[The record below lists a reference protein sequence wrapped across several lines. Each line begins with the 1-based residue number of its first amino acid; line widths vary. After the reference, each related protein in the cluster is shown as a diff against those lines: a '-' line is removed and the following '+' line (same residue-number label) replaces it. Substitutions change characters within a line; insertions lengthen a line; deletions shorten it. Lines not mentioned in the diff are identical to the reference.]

1 MKIAT
6 IIGARPQFIKT
17 AVVSR
22 AVENHNSNC
31 GDNSTRFQEIIVH
44 TGQHYDRNMSAVFFE
59 EMHIPEP
66 DNLLDIHG
74 LSHGAMT
81 GQMLEKIEKV
91 LVDEKPDIALVYG
104 DGRAEEKIVD
114 FLLQGGLFE
123 SQ

>member
-6 IIGARPQFIKT
+6 IIGARPQFIKA

-31 GDNSTRFQEIIVH
+31 GDNSTLIQEIIVNPVN
-44 TGQHYDRNMSAVFFE
+44 TMIGNMSAVFFE

-66 DNLLDIHG
+66 DYMLDIHG

-81 GQMLEKIEKV
+81 GQPE
-91 LVDEKPDIALVYG
+91 
-104 DGRAEEKIVD
+104 RR
-114 FLLQGGLFE
+114 LLIF
-123 SQ
+123 